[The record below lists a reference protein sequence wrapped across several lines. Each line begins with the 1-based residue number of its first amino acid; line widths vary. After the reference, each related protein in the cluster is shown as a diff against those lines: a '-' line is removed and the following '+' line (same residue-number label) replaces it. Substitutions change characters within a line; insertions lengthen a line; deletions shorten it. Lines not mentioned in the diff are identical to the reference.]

1 MDIKKGSTVKVTYNY
16 STYTGVV
23 GVVEQTPD
31 GYSELY
37 LIRVPNGDKVWLF
50 PEEFE
55 LYTPP
60 VSLFKEK
67 IETKMAEYRECIPL
81 NYVHHHDEAGYEET
95 YVLKGLQL
103 ALDILNE
110 EG

>member
-67 IETKMAEYRECIPL
+67 IEAKIEEWKESLPPKGDRLVNEEEW
-81 NYVHHHDEAGYEET
+81 EAFHIIEG
-95 YVLKGLQL
+95 LKL